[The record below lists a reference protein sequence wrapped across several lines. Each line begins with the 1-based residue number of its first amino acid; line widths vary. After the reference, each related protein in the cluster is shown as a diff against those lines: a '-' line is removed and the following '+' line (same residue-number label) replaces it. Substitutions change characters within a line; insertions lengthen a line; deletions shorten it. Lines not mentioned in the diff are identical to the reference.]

1 MDWNFETLSAAQRYK
16 LLVSLVVPRPIA
28 LITSLGATG
37 LVNAA
42 PFSFFN
48 VLGDDPPIVIVSIEP
63 RDKDTP
69 KDSGRNIEQNGEFVV
84 NLVDESIAERMHA
97 CSYALPP
104 EQSEVDSVGFTLAP
118 SHAIKPPRII
128 EAPAA
133 LECRLYQT
141 VTLPK
146 RQLYI
151 GEVLWL
157 HAREGLVDPATLRVN
172 MDSYFPVGRLFANQ
186 YCRTRDR
193 FAIEDTQYLEAMRK
207 LGRA

>member
-1 MDWNFETLSAAQRYK
+1 MDWSFENLSAAQRYK

-28 LITSLGATG
+28 LLTSLGPNG
-37 LVNAA
+37 VVNAA

-48 VLGDDPPIVIVSIEP
+48 VLGEDPPIVIVSIEP
-63 RDKDTP
+63 RGPDTP
-69 KDSGRNIEQNGEFVV
+69 KDSGRNIESGGEFVV
-84 NLVDESIAERMHA
+84 NFVDESIAERMHA
-97 CSYALPP
+97 CAEALPP
-104 EQSEVDSVGFTLAP
+104 EQSEVDLVGFTLSP
-118 SHAIKPPRII
+118 SRAVKPPFIA

-141 VTLPK
+141 ISLPR

-172 MDSYFPVGRLFANQ
+172 MDAYFPVGRLFANQ

-193 FAIEDTQYLEAMRK
+193 FAIEDSQYLEAMRQ
-207 LGRA
+207 LGRI